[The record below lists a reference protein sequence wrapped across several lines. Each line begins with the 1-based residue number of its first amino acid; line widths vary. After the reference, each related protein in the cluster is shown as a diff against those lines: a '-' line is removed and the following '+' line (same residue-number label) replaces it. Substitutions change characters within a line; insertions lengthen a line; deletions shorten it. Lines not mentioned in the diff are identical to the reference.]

1 MHNTCT
7 ETLLDTPSFCNS
19 TLAMAMSKENRRRL
33 SSINLGLLIIS
44 CRKLTFIENATFFTM
59 ACRYWQIG
67 DRWHIPLASSLE
79 VDIPKYLDI
88 CCTCY
93 PLIRTALLWI
103 TFFTSAAS
111 ESVRP
116 PTLLDIRDRL
126 GCSTEE
132 ATYQFSV
139 QAAGGLAGCLI
150 SGFLADRWQECP
162 RLSTSQHE
170 MFQTFSL
177 SNLPVPLP

>member
-1 MHNTCT
+1 
-7 ETLLDTPSFCNS
+7 
-19 TLAMAMSKENRRRL
+19 MAS
-33 SSINLGLLIIS
+33 
-44 CRKLTFIENATFFTM
+44 
-59 ACRYWQIG
+59 
-67 DRWHIPLASSLE
+67 PLE
-79 VDIPKYLDI
+79 VDIVTWYAHVIYILSF
-88 CCTCY
+88 
-93 PLIRTALLWI
+93 RTALLWV

-150 SGFLADRWQECP
+150 SGFLADRW
-162 RLSTSQHE
+162 
-170 MFQTFSL
+170 
-177 SNLPVPLP
+177 

>member
-1 MHNTCT
+1 M
-7 ETLLDTPSFCNS
+7 F
-19 TLAMAMSKENRRRL
+19 MAL
-33 SSINLGLLIIS
+33 YLQII
-44 CRKLTFIENATFFTM
+44 L
-59 ACRYWQIG
+59 
-67 DRWHIPLASSLE
+67 PLF
-79 VDIPKYLDI
+79 
-88 CCTCY
+88 
-93 PLIRTALLWI
+93 RTALLWV

-150 SGFLADRWQECP
+150 SGFLADRW
-162 RLSTSQHE
+162 LGVSKTST
-170 MFQTFSL
+170 L
-177 SNLPVPLP
+177 